1 MCREWHEGCA
11 HPQVNHSCPHRC
23 GRCPKPTPDAVAQR
37 QAAVLSALEAKVSKV
52 THGLDRVSGALKL
65 ADRKLDA
72 LAAEVKTSASKLDTL
87 IDALPSAAPTA
98 APTAAPRIPRK
109 IHQTWKTREVP
120 SGQATAVASWKSMN
134 PEYAYALYTDSDME
148 RMIKDNYSY
157 IVPAWQRMRPVEK
170 ADTFRYAILHQEGG
184 FYSDLDVT
192 CARPIR
198 EWLPHV
204 KHDPH
209 TTDLLVGFEVVTERP
224 DWMYWYARKF
234 EFCQWTMGARA
245 GHPVLKLVLD
255 MIVEFY
261 DTHTDAEIADGPQG
275 KPQTVNATGPGIWS
289 DALHRWLNATHGVL
303 FDENK
308 TVAGEVHYDPWR
320 ARNDYIRVGNMTI
333 LPVRAFG
340 MNSGGYQ
347 LRAEHSTEDIFVR
360 HAYLGSWKRRLVA
373 TTKAST
379 THAPT
384 QASNV
389 AKGRHDRH
397 KRGDMAEH
405 AGHKKFHPT
414 KRHKK
419 RLAHAQIA
427 HSARKHPK

>member
-1 MCREWHEGCA
+1 MKLPLRVVAVVAAVGGLLWLGSAGRGNAPPGAPAAAASASADTARGDRGAPQSHGAPPSRGVDDLPVECSRADPSMCREWHEGCA

-308 TVAGEVHYDPWR
+308 TVAG
-320 ARNDYIRVGNMTI
+320 
-333 LPVRAFG
+333 
-340 MNSGGYQ
+340 GG
-347 LRAEHSTEDIFVR
+347 
-360 HAYLGSWKRRLVA
+360 
-373 TTKAST
+373 
-379 THAPT
+379 
-384 QASNV
+384 
-389 AKGRHDRH
+389 
-397 KRGDMAEH
+397 GD
-405 AGHKKFHPT
+405 GHP
-414 KRHKK
+414 
-419 RLAHAQIA
+419 IY
-427 HSARKHPK
+427 